1 MASTACLAGLL
12 IDALRDLRQQQLET
26 ATYRELALVSI
37 EGLAER
43 ERRIQSLERV
53 NRALREDV
61 KRAADVRGRVAA

>member
-1 MASTACLAGLL
+1 MASTVCLAGLL